1 MNNYLTIDSINSI
14 QIDHTSRCNCLCPQC
29 ARVSEG
35 IVNPRMPID
44 ELTVE
49 DYKVIFPSTI
59 IKQVELITQCGNY
72 GDIVA
77 SNTILDCLEWLRE
90 NGSTAHINIMTNGS
104 ARTAAWWKR
113 LASIIGLNVL

>member
-1 MNNYLTIDSINSI
+1 MNNFFAIDDIKSV

-29 ARVSEG
+29 ARVNKG
-35 IVNPRMPID
+35 VVNPCMPID

-59 IKQVELITQCGNY
+59 IKQVDIISQCGNY

-90 NGSTAHINIMTNGS
+90 MDVQHI
-104 ARTAAWWKR
+104 
-113 LASIIGLNVL
+113 